1 MDIVQTV
8 LDFVRN
14 LLGFL
19 GEFKAA
25 GIIEMVSQMLGGI
38 L

>member
-1 MDIVQTV
+1 MVQTI
-8 LDFVRN
+8 LEFVRN

-25 GIIEMVSQMLGGI
+25 GIIEMISQMLGGI
-38 L
+38 H

>member
-1 MDIVQTV
+1 MNIVQTV
-8 LDFVRN
+8 LEFVRN
-14 LLGFL
+14 LLAYL
-19 GEFKAA
+19 GEFKAS